1 MTTETKTETET
12 VSKAEFERVKD
23 QMQTWMGKATDIEKK
38 LNGKS
43 LDFLIAAAEERDI
56 LAAERAKAD
65 PKQFDSEL
73 NRRVD
78 TVRQELGSKLT
89 EKDNKINELS
99 AHLKEL
105 RVVDSVVKSAG
116 DSIYKNA
123 ADDFREYV
131 RRHCDE
137 GDNGQ
142 IVVKDSNGKPRYSPE
157 NPSKLMSVEE
167 LINELKTT
175 RDHWF
180 SNKIPAGGHQPG
192 EKSSSATGS
201 VSTWAELSKL
211 SKEEAD
217 KVLEKLPPHV
227 VSKIWAEGRAAGAI
241 KI

>member
-1 MTTETKTETET
+1 
-12 VSKAEFERVKD
+12 
-23 QMQTWMGKATDIEKK
+23 MQTWMGKATDIEKK

-131 RRHCDE
+131 RRYCDE
-137 GDNGQ
+137 GDSGQ
-142 IVVKDSNGKPRYSPE
+142 IVVKDSSGKPRYSPE
-157 NPSKLMSVEE
+157 NPSKLMTVEE
-167 LINELKTT
+167 LINELKTS

-180 SNKIPAGGHQPG
+180 SNKMPPGGHQPG
-192 EKSSSATGS
+192 EKGSGATANVAS
-201 VSTWAELSKL
+201 WADLSKL
-211 SKEEAD
+211 SKEDAD
-217 KVLEKLPPHV
+217 KALEKLPANV

>member
-131 RRHCDE
+131 RRFCDE
-137 GDNGQ
+137 GDAGQ

-192 EKSSSATGS
+192 EKGAAPSQSISS
-201 VSTWAELSKL
+201 WAELSKL
-211 SKEEAD
+211 SKEDAD
-217 KVLEKLPPHV
+217 KALEKLPPHV
-227 VSKIWAEGRAAGAI
+227 VSKIWAEGRAAGQI